1 MSTGSTETRSDTPPS
16 PDQAIRCQVVTP
28 ERIVLDEWVR
38 QVVVPLPDGEFGI
51 ARNHDPVI
59 ARLGYGSLRLKLA
72 SLEKNYYL
80 DGGFLQIRDNH
91 VVILTNRAQEA
102 TGLRAEE
109 IEKDLAAAKS
119 RAASDDVSIEARL
132 VEIDKLRTRLRLAK
146 RTK

>member
-16 PDQAIRCQVVTP
+16 PDLAIRCQVVTP

-72 SLEKNYYL
+72 SLDKNYYL

-91 VVILTNRAQEA
+91 VVILTNRAVEA
-102 TGLRAEE
+102 SGLRAEE

-119 RAASDDVSIEARL
+119 RSASDDASIEARL
-132 VEIDKLRTRLRLAK
+132 VDIDKLRARLRMAK

>member
-16 PDQAIRCQVVTP
+16 PDLAIRCQVVTP

-51 ARNHDPVI
+51 AKNHDPVI

-72 SLEKNYYL
+72 SLDKNYFL

-109 IEKDLAAAKS
+109 IEKDLATAKS
-119 RAASDDVSIEARL
+119 RPASDDASIEARL
-132 VEIDKLRTRLRLAK
+132 VEIDKLRTRLRMAK

>member
-16 PDQAIRCQVVTP
+16 PDLAIRCQVVTP

-51 ARNHDPVI
+51 AKNHDPVI

-72 SLEKNYYL
+72 TLDKNYFL

-109 IEKDLAAAKS
+109 IEKDLASARS
-119 RAASDDVSIEARL
+119 RPASDDVSIEARL
-132 VEIDKLRTRLRLAK
+132 TEIDKLRTRLRMAK

>member
-1 MSTGSTETRSDTPPS
+1 MSTGTTETRSDTPPS
-16 PDQAIRCQVVTP
+16 PDLAIRCQVVTP

-51 ARNHDPVI
+51 AKNHDPVI

-72 SLEKNYYL
+72 SIEKNFYL

-91 VVILTNRAQEA
+91 VVILTNRAQESS
-102 TGLRAEE
+102 GLKAED
-109 IEKDLAAAKS
+109 IERDLATAKV
-119 RAASDDVSIEARL
+119 RPATDDASITARL

>member
-1 MSTGSTETRSDTPPS
+1 MSTGSTENRSDTPPS
-16 PDQAIRCQVVTP
+16 PDLAIRCQVVTP

-72 SLEKNYYL
+72 SIDKNFFL

-91 VVILTNRAQEA
+91 VVILTNRAQE
-102 TGLRAEE
+102 TSGLRAEE
-109 IEKDLAAAKS
+109 IERDLAAARS
-119 RAASDDVSIEARL
+119 RAATDDASIASRL
-132 VEIDKLRTRLRLAK
+132 VELDKLRARLRLAK